1 MRLSWSWRLGRL
13 AGIPVRVHWS
23 CVLLLLWVVLRT
35 RSAGPGWGLAAVFD
49 LLVVLA
55 VFACVTLHELG
66 HSLAAR
72 RYGIAVRDITL
83 WPIGGVARLELGT
96 GPMRPLDELRVAL
109 AGPAVNV
116 ALALLLLPC
125 VWLVSGATTAG
136 SAGLL
141 RDAGGLSPAGFLISV
156 WLSNVVLALFNLLP
170 IFPLDGGRVVRA
182 LLALGG
188 DYGRATWLAVLLA
201 HGLAI
206 GLVGLGLWTA
216 NLLPIGL
223 SLVLVVGAGRELVQV
238 RRLERLRAAGVGTGT
253 RPAGQPPGE
262 RPEPM
267 DGPRRT

>member
-1 MRLSWSWRLGRL
+1 MRLNWSWRLGRL

-23 CVLLLLWVVLRT
+23 FAFLLLWVVLRT
-35 RSAGPGWGLAAVFD
+35 RSAGPGWGLEAAFG

-72 RYGIAVRDITL
+72 RYGITVRDIML
-83 WPIGGVARLELGT
+83 WPIGGMARLELGA
-96 GPMRPLDELRVAL
+96 GHIRPLDEIRIAL

-116 ALALLLLPC
+116 ALAFLLLPC
-125 VWLVSGATTAG
+125 VWLVGGATTAG
-136 SAGLL
+136 PAGLL
-141 RDAGGLSPAGFLISV
+141 RESGHLSPAGFLISV
-156 WLSNVVLALFNLLP
+156 WLSNIMLALFNLLP

-182 LLALGG
+182 LLAMGG

-216 NLLPIGL
+216 SLLPIGL

-238 RRLERLRAAGVGTGT
+238 RRLERLRAAGAGTVT
-253 RPAGQPPGE
+253 RPAGQPPSE
-262 RPEPM
+262 SPETM
-267 DGPRRT
+267 DIPRRT